1 VGGGLV
7 SVFSGARTL
16 AANRLELHTERAA
29 AADAAEVLRSA
40 FDGGPNEVRV
50 KADETPVTE
59 VDLAAEAV
67 ILERIRKDW
76 PEHAIWSE
84 EAGAGDLDS
93 DWLWLV
99 DPLDGT
105 RSFIRR
111 SPFFSTQIALM
122 HRGALVAAVSSAP
135 MFGETAWA
143 SLGGGAWLND
153 HRIEVSTTSALRGA
167 TLSTG
172 NLHSLASD
180 RRAWSAYGRLVQR
193 VERLRGY
200 GDFCH
205 YHMLACGAVDAV
217 IESDVNILDIAALT
231 LIIHEAGGKVT
242 QLDGA
247 PLGLRSRDVLAT
259 NGLLHAPVRR
269 VLDGKGP

>member
-1 VGGGLV
+1 MFDQARGGVKPAVAPALRCGIV
-7 SVFSGARTL
+7 SVFSGEPSL
-16 AANRLELHTERAA
+16 AAYRQELETALAA

-122 HRGALVAAVSSAP
+122 HRGALVAAV
-135 MFGETAWA
+135 
-143 SLGGGAWLND
+143 
-153 HRIEVSTTSALRGA
+153 
-167 TLSTG
+167 
-172 NLHSLASD
+172 
-180 RRAWSAYGRLVQR
+180 Y
-193 VERLRGY
+193 
-200 GDFCH
+200 
-205 YHMLACGAVDAV
+205 
-217 IESDVNILDIAALT
+217 
-231 LIIHEAGGKVT
+231 
-242 QLDGA
+242 
-247 PLGLRSRDVLAT
+247 
-259 NGLLHAPVRR
+259 
-269 VLDGKGP
+269 